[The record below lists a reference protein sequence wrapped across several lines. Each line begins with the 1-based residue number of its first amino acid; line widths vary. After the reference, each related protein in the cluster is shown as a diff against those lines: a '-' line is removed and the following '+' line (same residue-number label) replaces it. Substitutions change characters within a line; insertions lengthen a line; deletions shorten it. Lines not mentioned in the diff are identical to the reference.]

1 MAKARQMTPPEMA
14 QLEGLIAAARHGNAG
29 RNLWLLLAAAT
40 LAPAIF
46 TMLAY
51 LVLAILAM
59 LAGIPLANGAWR
71 SNPVTFYIAVAMPIL
86 ILGYTVTSQ
95 IRWTLR
101 SRRTRQHRL
110 SDLEADLARGLV
122 RDETF
127 TVTAVKRLRDPEH
140 GMLILFLRL
149 SNDKTFV
156 LYDHASA
163 DTGAEGAAQ
172 LRLTPATTFHL
183 LTFPVSK
190 ARSWSFSGDPL
201 PLPTP
206 MDMTADDWPDD
217 ESWCK
222 VSWDRIEQHYA
233 AKSR

>member
-1 MAKARQMTPPEMA
+1 MAKARQMTLPETA
-14 QLEGLIAAARHGNAG
+14 QLEGLIAAARQGNPG
-29 RNLWLLLAAAT
+29 RNIWLLLAAAT

-51 LVLAILAM
+51 LLLAILAM
-59 LAGIPLANGAWR
+59 LIGIPLANGAWR
-71 SNPVTFYIAVAMPIL
+71 SNPITFYIALAVPIL
-86 ILGYTVTSQ
+86 IWGYTVSSQ
-95 IRWTLR
+95 IRWTMR
-101 SRRTRQHRL
+101 SKRAQRQRL
-110 SDLEADLARGLV
+110 AELEADLAGGQV

-140 GMLILFLRL
+140 GMLMLFLRL
-149 SNDKTFV
+149 SNDKIFV
-156 LYDHASA
+156 LYDYGSA
-163 DTGAEGAAQ
+163 ETGAEGPAQ
-172 LRLTPATTFHL
+172 PKLTPATTFHL

-206 MDMTADDWPDD
+206 LELTSDDWPDD

-222 VSWDRIEQHYA
+222 VSWDRIEEHFA
-233 AKSR
+233 GKVL

>member
-1 MAKARQMTPPEMA
+1 M
-14 QLEGLIAAARHGNAG
+14 
-29 RNLWLLLAAAT
+29 LLAAAT

-46 TMLAY
+46 TVLAY

-71 SNPVTFYIAVAMPIL
+71 TNPITFTGAIAVPVL
-86 ILGYTVTSQ
+86 ILAFTLTSQ

-101 SRRTRQHRL
+101 SQRAQRQRV
-110 SDLEADLARGLV
+110 SELEADLSAGLV

-127 TVTAVKRLRDPEH
+127 SVTAVKRLRDPEH

-156 LYDHASA
+156 LHDHASA
-163 DTGAEGAAQ
+163 ETGAEGVTQ
-172 LRLTPATTFHL
+172 PSLTPATTFHL

-190 ARSWSFSGDPL
+190 TRSWSFSGDPL
-201 PLPTP
+201 SMPEPL
-206 MDMTADDWPDD
+206 DLTADDWPDD

-222 VSWDRIEQHYA
+222 ISWDRIEQHYA
-233 AKSR
+233 AKVR